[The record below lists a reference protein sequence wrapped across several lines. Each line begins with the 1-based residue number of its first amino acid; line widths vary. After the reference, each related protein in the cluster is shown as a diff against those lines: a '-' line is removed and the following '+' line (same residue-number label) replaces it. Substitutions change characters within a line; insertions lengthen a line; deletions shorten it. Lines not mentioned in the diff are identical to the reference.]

1 MTVQDVVEEVLG
13 EVGLLLFFRVEELHR
28 RLELWRDG
36 VVDVLFELCLEQVRA
51 VMSSTGSPPRKSKPV
66 PSASAEYLGGLLV
79 ALGFLLGAFGML
91 SSVVV

>member
-36 VVDVLFELCLEQVRA
+36 VVDVLFELCFQQVRD
-51 VMSSTGSPPRKSKPV
+51 
-66 PSASAEYLGGLLV
+66 
-79 ALGFLLGAFGML
+79 
-91 SSVVV
+91 VVDWVRRPEI